1 MQTVIKS
8 RPIRV
13 DGKPTEKAPKV
24 DGRFTDHM
32 LESLFR
38 DGDLRPK
45 PKVTV
50 KSTRTAPDNRKFYAI
65 AKTCPSIRSQ
75 VLGVQWNAA
84 KKTVRMLLEEDGHFT
99 AFGWFSTLTARRE
112 DLQKSPFADLEQDA
126 LALCFLD
133 VSEKEVVRYK
143 LIGLQLLDHQC
154 SLEGGHEADTFKPL
168 THDILIQYDKLERLE
183 PHRIEDDIPFNE
195 DEIADE
201 EWSEVNLEVKEDDAY
216 ANVSL

>member
-13 DGKPTEKAPKV
+13 DGKPEQGLKV

-45 PKVTV
+45 PRINVRCA
-50 KSTRTAPDNRKFYAI
+50 RTAPDNRKFYAI
-65 AKTCPSIRSQ
+65 AKTCPAIRSQ
-75 VLGVQWNAA
+75 VKNVRWNAA
-84 KKTVRMLLEEDGHFT
+84 KQTVRLLLEEDGHFT
-99 AFGWFSTLTARRE
+99 AFGWFSTLSARRDE
-112 DLQKSPFADLEQDA
+112 IQKSPFADLEQDA

-133 VSEKEVVRYK
+133 SSEKEVARYK
-143 LIGLQLLDHQC
+143 LVGLQLLDHAC
-154 SLEGGHEADTFKPL
+154 DLEAGHEAEAFRPL
-168 THDILIQYDKLERLE
+168 THNILIQYDRVERLE
-183 PHRIEDDIPFNE
+183 PHRIEEPDLRDA